1 MKGMIA
7 CLQHSNLT
15 ILNLGNLT
23 TFNLSIFNKNLA
35 IQKFSNFS
43 VFNIGNFHF
52 WLFSSQRRKS
62 EFHLVG
68 YLCLLKIFR
77 SDMFPKIVLSY
88 INPICPSFFIK
99 RMFWSEYSGNK
110 TYSKT
115 VLVNV
120 DNVSTETPYWDYNCT
135 WTSTVSL

>member
-1 MKGMIA
+1 MSSRGLGGSPTIIDNKKKGMIA

-52 WLFSSQRRKS
+52 LLFSS
-62 EFHLVG
+62 
-68 YLCLLKIFR
+68 KI
-77 SDMFPKIVLSY
+77 KG
-88 INPICPSFFIK
+88 
-99 RMFWSEYSGNK
+99 GNLNF
-110 TYSKT
+110 T
-115 VLVNV
+115 L
-120 DNVSTETPYWDYNCT
+120 
-135 WTSTVSL
+135 